1 MLPQNYPREQTAE
14 LLCLIVVFVIISIQ
28 YRFNIDSISI
38 KYILYIVELKQRV
51 FMKKLLSLLAA
62 IGLALL
68 VLASCSK
75 DDDPKDND
83 LFIGKYKGRVSY
95 ISGDETISNDD
106 GSVTVVKVG
115 DKYTFNFSDG
125 IPSIKDKE
133 IKKGQNSFT
142 LDWDEGSIITIDES
156 NLSINMIK
164 EGAVWSANLKR

>member
-1 MLPQNYPREQTAE
+1 
-14 LLCLIVVFVIISIQ
+14 
-28 YRFNIDSISI
+28 
-38 KYILYIVELKQRV
+38 
-51 FMKKLLSLLAA
+51 MKKLLSLLAV
-62 IGLALL
+62 ISLGVL

-83 LFIGKYKGRVSY
+83 LFVGTYKGRVSY
-95 ISGDETISNDD
+95 SNGDESISNYD

-125 IPSIKDKE
+125 IPSIKNKE

-156 NLSINMIK
+156 KLTINMIK
-164 EGAVWSANLKR
+164 GGELWSANLTR

>member
-1 MLPQNYPREQTAE
+1 MYLADYQT
-14 LLCLIVVFVIISIQ
+14 IIS
-28 YRFNIDSISI
+28 
-38 KYILYIVELKQRV
+38 LYNFCHVLR
-51 FMKKLLSLLAA
+51 KKLLSLLAV
-62 IGLALL
+62 ISLGVL

-83 LFIGKYKGRVSY
+83 LFVGTYKGRVSY
-95 ISGDETISNDD
+95 SNGDESISNND

-125 IPSIKDKE
+125 IPSINNKE

-156 NLSINMIK
+156 KLTINMIK
-164 EGAVWSANLKR
+164 GGELWSANLTR

>member
-1 MLPQNYPREQTAE
+1 MNNARNYCVMEMY
-14 LLCLIVVFVIISIQ
+14 LIKINSNNNQIHFLYFVEFKI
-28 YRFNIDSISI
+28 NIFI
-38 KYILYIVELKQRV
+38 
-51 FMKKLLSLLAA
+51 MKKLLSLLAV
-62 IGLALL
+62 IGLGVL

-83 LFIGKYKGRVSY
+83 LFIGTYKGKVSY
-95 ISGDETISNDD
+95 VSGDERISNDD

-125 IPSIKDKE
+125 IPSIKNKE

-164 EGAVWSANLKR
+164 DGALWSASLKR

>member
-1 MLPQNYPREQTAE
+1 MEMY
-14 LLCLIVVFVIISIQ
+14 LIKINSNNNQIHFLYFVEFKI
-28 YRFNIDSISI
+28 NIFI
-38 KYILYIVELKQRV
+38 
-51 FMKKLLSLLAA
+51 MKKLLSLLAV
-62 IGLALL
+62 IGLGVL

-83 LFIGKYKGRVSY
+83 LFIGTYKGKVSY
-95 ISGDETISNDD
+95 VSGDERISNDD

-125 IPSIKDKE
+125 IPSIKNKE

-164 EGAVWSANLKR
+164 DGALWSASLKR